1 MSDTEVT
8 KVLGITERF
17 SREILDLRNKLMDLE
32 NGKIYEFTCSR
43 MDGYLAT
50 NVHQLRKM
58 IADLIV
64 KIDTNSP
71 STNEKLVEA
80 LSRD

>member
-17 SREILDLRNKLMDLE
+17 SRELLDLRNKLMDLE
-32 NGKIYEFTCSR
+32 KGRIYEFTSSR

-50 NVHQLRKM
+50 NVQQLRKM

-64 KIDTNSP
+64 KIDTNTP
-71 STNEKLVEA
+71 SENEKLVEA
-80 LSRD
+80 LSKD